1 MHSPI
6 TTRLAWC
13 TAARNDSA
21 KSTRADLAAL
31 GEHLNACPQ
40 LNRHLLTLHGAT
52 EFMNGFVAT
61 RFVSTILV
69 FALVI
74 GLGAWIL

>member
-1 MHSPI
+1 MQNTI

-13 TAARNDSA
+13 TAAHNDSA
-21 KSTRADLAAL
+21 KSTHADLAAL
-31 GEHLNACPQ
+31 GDHLNACPQ

-52 EFMNGFVAT
+52 DFMNGFVAT
-61 RFVSTILV
+61 RFVSTLLV